1 MGSRPSAELP
11 ALLAALARALADAG
25 FPYMLI
31 GGQAVLVHG
40 RPRLTEDIDVT
51 LGAAPD
57 RLADLLAVCDAL
69 GLVPL
74 PPHVERFVRET
85 FVLPCR
91 DPATGMRVDFIFSTT
106 PYERQAIDRAVRVQ
120 VGGEGVC
127 VVTAEDLILHKL
139 FAGRARDIE
148 DAGSVVRRKGRELD
162 WTYLDRWVAEFSNVP
177 GREALPDQLA
187 RLKAQQG

>member
-1 MGSRPSAELP
+1 MASRRSADLP
-11 ALLAALARALADAG
+11 ALLAALARALAEAG

-40 RPRLTEDIDVT
+40 RPRLTEDIDLT

-57 RLADLLAVCDAL
+57 RLADLVAVCDSL

-74 PPHVERFVRET
+74 PPHFERFVRET

-91 DPATGMRVDFIFSTT
+91 DSATGMRVDFIFSTT

-120 VGGEGVC
+120 VGGEAVR
-127 VVTAEDLILHKL
+127 VAAAEDLILHKL
-139 FAGRARDIE
+139 FAGRARDVE
-148 DAGSVVRRKGRELD
+148 DAESVVRRKGRELD
-162 WTYLDRWVAEFSNVP
+162 WAYLSRWATEFSRVP
-177 GREALPDQLA
+177 GREALPEQLA
-187 RLKAQQG
+187 RLKAQPG